1 VKETGEKILGYK
13 KRKKEHGSLEK
24 LIERKQIKE
33 PINSHDQRESKIP
46 TERNTKAWKRK

>member
-13 KRKKEHGSLEK
+13 KRKKEHGTWEK
-24 LIERKQIKE
+24 LIKE
-33 PINSHDQRESKIP
+33 PKNSHDQRESKIP